1 MSSYAILGCG
11 LSARSVIDDLF
22 TRGETDFTVYVR
34 SGELAAAR
42 AQFPGVRVTDV
53 WENIRE
59 EYLVRSP
66 GVRPDL
72 APIARA
78 VAGGAVLTGEI
89 EWVCARSPAPVY
101 GVTGSDGKT
110 TTATLAARLFRAMG
124 YRVWLGGNI
133 GTSLLPHIGEILPTD
148 RVVLELSSFQ
158 LMTFSPRLAGAAVTN
173 LTENHLDWHRDMAE
187 YRRAKRHILENAARR
202 VQNVR
207 GAIAPELPSLTFSAT
222 VENANYHVGD
232 GYLMRGEE
240 KLTALSSLYTGAAY
254 LAENMLCA
262 AALTGAPAPAASAVA
277 SAFRGVE
284 HRCEYLG
291 VFRGVHCYDSSIDTT
306 PARTAATLSAFP
318 DRVTVLAGGRNK
330 NLSLAPL
337 ADALRRYA
345 AAVVFFGE
353 AGEEMRASLFAAADD
368 TAPKGGTEKGDTGG
382 IDTVGARAA
391 GDLPPSRYI
400 RDFSSAVEAALAA
413 TPPGGTLVLSPA
425 AASFDAFGSYRERA
439 EAYKQLLYRLAGKT
453 YHRPITQE

>member
-1 MSSYAILGCG
+1 MPSYAILGCG
-11 LSARSVIDDLF
+11 LSAQSVIQDLF

-34 SGELAAAR
+34 PGETAAVR
-42 AQFPGVRVTDV
+42 ERFPGVRVTDA

-72 APIARA
+72 PPIARA
-78 VAGGAVLTGEI
+78 IAGGAKLTGEI
-89 EWVCARSPAPVY
+89 EWVCARSPAPIF

-110 TTATLAARLFRAMG
+110 TTATLAARLLQAMG

-133 GTSLLPHIGEILPTD
+133 GTSLLPHLAEMLPTD

-187 YRRAKRHILENAARR
+187 YRRAKRHVLENAARR
-202 VQNVR
+202 VQNAR
-207 GAIAPELPSLTFSAT
+207 GAIAPELPSLTFSGT
-222 VENANYHVGD
+222 VENANYHIGG

-240 KLTALSSLYTGAAY
+240 RLAPLSSLYTRAAY
-254 LAENMLCA
+254 LVEDMLCA
-262 AALTGAPAPAASAVA
+262 AALTGAPAVAVSTVAA
-277 SAFRGVE
+277 AFRGVE

-318 DRVTVLAGGRNK
+318 GRVTVLAGGRNK
-330 NLSLAPL
+330 NLALAPL
-337 ADALRRYA
+337 AEALRRYA
-345 AAVVFFGE
+345 AAVIFFGE
-353 AGEEMRASLFAAADD
+353 AGEEMRAALLAGEGRSTAGDAADTGS
-368 TAPKGGTEKGDTGG
+368 TARGNADA
-382 IDTVGARAA
+382 GAP
-391 GDLPPSRYI
+391 PPSRYI
-400 RDFSSAVEAALAA
+400 RDFSAAVEAALDE

-439 EAYKQLLYRLAGKT
+439 EAYRQLLIRLAGKT
-453 YHRPITQE
+453 YHEPQPQE

>member
-1 MSSYAILGCG
+1 MPSYAILGCG

-22 TRGETDFTVYVR
+22 ARGQTDFTIYVR
-34 SGELAAAR
+34 PGEVAATR
-42 AQFPGVRVTDV
+42 AEFPGVRVTDA

-72 APIARA
+72 PSIARA
-78 VAGGAVLTGEI
+78 VAGGSVLTGEI
-89 EWVCARSPAPVY
+89 EWVCARSPAPIY

-110 TTATLAARLFRAMG
+110 TTATLAARLLRAMG

-133 GTSLLPHIGEILPTD
+133 GTSLLPHLAEILPTD

-187 YRRAKRHILENAARR
+187 YRLSKRRILENAARR
-202 VQNVR
+202 VQNAR
-207 GAIAPELPSLTFSAT
+207 GAIAPELPSLTFSGTA
-222 VENANYHVGD
+222 ENANYHLGE

-240 KLTALSSLYTGAAY
+240 RLAPLSSLYTGAAY

-262 AALTGAPAPAASAVA
+262 AALTDAPAGAVA
-277 SAFRGVE
+277 TVAADFRGVE

-318 DRVTVLAGGRNK
+318 GGVTVLAGGRNK

-337 ADALRRYA
+337 AAALRRHA
-345 AAVVFFGE
+345 ASVVFFGE
-353 AGEEMRASLFAAADD
+353 AGEEMRAALLTAEDVGGSRD
-368 TAPKGGTEKGDTGG
+368 TTG
-382 IDTVGARAA
+382 I
-391 GDLPPSRYI
+391 PPSRYI
-400 RDFSSAVEAALAA
+400 RDFSAAVEAALAA
-413 TPPGGTLVLSPA
+413 TPVGGTLVLSPA

-439 EAYKQLLYRLAGKT
+439 ETYKRLLYRLAGKT
-453 YHRPITQE
+453 YPQPQSQK